1 MGQNNMKNGI
11 LSNGM
16 PFPWVSWNYLPI
28 TKIPHHKKRN
38 SKHGQINYSWCW
50 EINKACMLICNKKR
64 NKLSI
69 FVLVVSVNDSR
80 RHTKKVSK
88 IFPPFDSFAISR
100 LPNRNKPVMWS
111 GAVASVV
118 DWNRE
123 INESSLTLGTDD
135 PLGWTLLT
143 VFYGKDLPQYLE
155 PIHGKLWMRMK
166 SC

>member
-1 MGQNNMKNGI
+1 MESFRTACHFLEFHEIIYQSPKYHTIRNVTANMGKLII
-11 LSNGM
+11 LDVEKSIRH
-16 PFPWVSWNYLPI
+16 VY
-28 TKIPHHKKRN
+28 
-38 SKHGQINYSWCW
+38 
-50 EINKACMLICNKKR
+50 CMLICNKKR

-69 FVLVVSVNDSR
+69 FFLVVSVNDSR

-155 PIHGKLWMRMK
+155 PIHGKLWMRIK